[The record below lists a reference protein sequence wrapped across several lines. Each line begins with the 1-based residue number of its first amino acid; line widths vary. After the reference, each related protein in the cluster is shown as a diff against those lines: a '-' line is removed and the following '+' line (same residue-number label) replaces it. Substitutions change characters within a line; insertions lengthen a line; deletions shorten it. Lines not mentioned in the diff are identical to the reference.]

1 MFPSKRQGI
10 WLKMAIFANCE
21 NLFFMTRS
29 RAKKWDIV
37 TSWDPRKPTA
47 SPRSPSAEQ
56 VSKSMSFTVLGEDS
70 KCKSMSN
77 MIFSGLSPGC
87 VRGSAWYLHASAAH
101 VIYWCQMIWCFLMC
115 WVGMA
120 NLSDSPSVHKNR
132 HRPSSNLASSLDISM
147 DDVVCVQMPCAAAAC
162 FFFTWTCRV
171 FKSCVDENGGKS
183 MEISFVTR
191 VIHQELPHGSKC
203 LPRSKS
209 PGWFFYTSTNQ
220 QSVKEAGCSHL
231 DYVSC
236 QLKSCQCR
244 HVSWHMYRH
253 ICHGLCRLCIVT
265 YVCVLVGIYVGMHPR
280 VVLTPTVYYKLT

>member
-1 MFPSKRQGI
+1 MWFIDAKWYGVFWCVEWGWRTFLTHLLYI
-10 WLKMAIFANCE
+10 KTVTDLHRTWLPRLISRWMMLFAC
-21 NLFFMTRS
+21 
-29 RAKKWDIV
+29 
-37 TSWDPRKPTA
+37 
-47 SPRSPSAEQ
+47 
-56 VSKSMSFTVLGEDS
+56 
-70 KCKSMSN
+70 KCPA
-77 MIFSGLSPGC
+77 LLQR
-87 VRGSAWYLHASAAH
+87 V
-101 VIYWCQMIWCFLMC
+101 
-115 WVGMA
+115 
-120 NLSDSPSVHKNR
+120 
-132 HRPSSNLASSLDISM
+132 
-147 DDVVCVQMPCAAAAC
+147 
-162 FFFTWTCRV
+162 FFTWTCRV